1 MIMKQFY
8 FFSVSFLLFITN
20 AIGQYAIPTKPFE
33 FEKLKAQNQF
43 NQKSAP
49 QTAEYDVHYY
59 QINLSLNPNSRFVDG
74 SVKIHFTSV
83 VNSMDSI
90 VVDFSNQLFADSIIH
105 NQTTY
110 INVNT
115 SGNNTISF
123 DFPGVLGIGASDS
136 IEIFYKGTPNGGTSS
151 PPFARVNIPNG
162 DLIWTLSE
170 PYGAQEWWPC
180 KNDLTD
186 KADSIA
192 INVTVPLGNKVAS
205 NGLLLSID
213 TVGNKETYHWKTT
226 YPTVAYLVAIGAG
239 NYDFYEE
246 KYPLNNDSLLMH
258 HFLYNNQTQA
268 QSSSGILP
276 FLQLF
281 DSLFGP
287 YPFVN
292 EKYGHASFTFGGGM
306 EHQTISFMGSY
317 GGELK
322 AHELA
327 HQWFGN
333 KVTCG
338 SWSDLWLNESFATYL
353 TGLTYNFNVVH
364 SSVFWPN
371 WLTGTEQGG
380 FAFPNGSVYRYGN
393 DTLNVNSL
401 FNNQVYAK
409 GAITLHTLRWKI
421 GDSAFFA
428 GVKNYI
434 TDPNLAFGFAKTP
447 DLIQHL
453 EASYGASLTEFFND
467 WIYGAGYPRI
477 SSYWSQN
484 GSNFQLTVQQT
495 PSDQS
500 VSFFEIPVPY
510 RLIGP
515 NLDTIIVVDPTMN
528 TQTFNL
534 SIHQTITAIEFD
546 PNKDIFAQELLTT
559 AIDNQLI
566 LNNAN
571 FKIFPNPSKSFI
583 NLYASEKLEINSV
596 EIYSVQGKLMA
607 IPNATQLIDI
617 SDLSSGFYI
626 VVMETNQG
634 RLTSKFQKI
643 D

>member
-1 MIMKQFY
+1 MKLNTSFSLLL
-8 FFSVSFLLFITN
+8 FFSLI
-20 AIGQYAIPTKPFE
+20 IGPAMAQFVVPTKAVE
-33 FEKLKAQNQF
+33 FEKLKAQNHF
-43 NQKSAP
+43 NQKSAA
-49 QTAEYDVHYY
+49 QTVEYDVHYY
-59 QINLSLNPNSRFVDG
+59 EINLNLIPTSRFIQG
-74 SVKIHFTSV
+74 SVKIHFISTI
-83 VNSMDSI
+83 NSMDSI
-90 VVDFSNQLFADSIIH
+90 VVDFGNQLIADSIIH
-105 NQTTY
+105 NQISY
-110 INVNT
+110 SNVNT

-123 DFPGVLGIGASDS
+123 DFPGSLGIGAQDS
-136 IEIFYKGTPNGGTSS
+136 IEIFYRGTHRGGSSS

-162 DLIWTLSE
+162 NLIWTLSE

-186 KADSIA
+186 KADSVA
-192 INVTVPLGNKVAS
+192 INVTVPLGNKVVS

-213 TVGNKETYHWKTT
+213 TVGTNETHHWKTT

-239 NYDFYEE
+239 TYDFYEE
-246 KYPLNNDSLLMH
+246 KYALNNDSLLMH
-258 HFLYNNQTQA
+258 HFLYSNQTHA
-268 QSSSGILP
+268 NSSNGILP
-276 FLQLF
+276 MLQLF
-281 DSLFGP
+281 DSLFGT
-287 YPFVN
+287 YPFIK
-292 EKYGHASFTFGGGM
+292 EKYGHASFSFGGGM
-306 EHQTISFMGSY
+306 EHQTVSFMGSY

-364 SSVFWPN
+364 NSLYWPA
-371 WLTGTEQGG
+371 WLNGTEQGG
-380 FAFPNGSVYRYGN
+380 LAFPHGSVYRYGN
-393 DTLNVNSL
+393 DTLYVNTL
-401 FNNQVYAK
+401 FNGQVYAK

-434 TDPNLAFGFAKTP
+434 TDPNLEFGFAKTP

-453 EASYGASLTEFFND
+453 EASYGSSLTEFFKD

-495 PSDQS
+495 PSDTS

-515 NLDTIIVVDPTMN
+515 NIDTIIVVDPTTN
-528 TQTFNL
+528 TETFNL
-534 SIHQTITAIEFD
+534 NINQIVTAIEFD
-546 PNKDIFAQELLTT
+546 PNKDIFAEELLTT
-559 AIDNQLI
+559 AIDN
-566 LNNAN
+566 NNLSDN
-571 FKIFPNPSKSFI
+571 RFNVFPNPSKEFI
-583 NLYASEKLEINSV
+583 NLYTSEDLKVQEIK
-596 EIYSVQGKLMA
+596 IYSVRGKLIA
-607 IPNATQLIDI
+607 SPKVEQLINI
-617 SDLSSGFYI
+617 SGLSNGFYI
-626 VVMETNQG
+626 LVLETNRG
-634 RLTSKFQKI
+634 RLKSKFQKI